1 MHDSVRFGLKSLVAV
16 GDVEAMYTLGCN
28 SFEEVIRLAISIGG
42 DSDTIGAMAGAIAA
56 CKYPIPEDI
65 VKRCDS
71 ILTEDLKEIKDRF
84 YDVVGKLGI
93 AREIWQKMLLT

>member
-1 MHDSVRFGLKSLVAV
+1 MECPRKCPRKCPRNVRYA
-16 GDVEAMYTLGCN
+16 GCLTWSGCQN
-28 SFEEVIRLAISIGG
+28 HRGG
-42 DSDTIGAMAGAIAA
+42 N
-56 CKYPIPEDI
+56 EDI

-93 AREIWQKMLLT
+93 AREI